1 MERAADHEG
10 KTAAS
15 ACADAVI
22 RAILAGTGE
31 AAMRQQSERL
41 DASFEELS
49 QTALRVKKERDLAV
63 SAIKM
68 ARLAL
73 HEPDPESRLAAAQLL
88 EAALCF
94 IGEAL

>member
-1 MERAADHEG
+1 MSPAQVD
-10 KTAAS
+10 S
-15 ACADAVI
+15 VMC
-22 RAILAGTGE
+22 AILRGE
-31 AAMRQQSERL
+31 GDVAIRQQSERL

-63 SAIKM
+63 SAVKM

-73 HEPDPESRLAAAQLL
+73 HEPDPESRLAAAQLI

>member
-31 AAMRQQSERL
+31 AAIGERL

-63 SAIKM
+63 SAVKM

-94 IGEAL
+94 IGEAV